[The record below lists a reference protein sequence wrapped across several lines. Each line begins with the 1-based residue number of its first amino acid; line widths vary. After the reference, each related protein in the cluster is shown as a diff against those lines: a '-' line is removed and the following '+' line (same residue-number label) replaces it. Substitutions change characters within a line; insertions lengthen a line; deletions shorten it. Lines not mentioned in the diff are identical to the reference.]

1 MVASNTSVLGQ
12 TDHISVMLGE
22 VLEALSPN
30 SEQVFVDGTFGA
42 GGYSRA
48 ILQQGVSMLWG
59 IDRDPSVQPTADV
72 LASEFHGKFKLLQ
85 GPFSEMEMLL
95 AEKDVE
101 KVDGIVLDIG
111 VSSMQLDQAE
121 RGFSFM
127 RDGPLDMRMSDQGKT
142 AADVVNET
150 EEEELANIIYQFGE
164 ERASRRVAR
173 AIVEARLEKP

>member
-1 MVASNTSVLGQ
+1 MVASEANVLGQ
-12 TDHISVMLGE
+12 TDHISVMLNE
-22 VLEALSPN
+22 VLEAIIPN
-30 SEQVFVDGTFGA
+30 SEQIFVDGTFGA

-59 IDRDPSVQPTADV
+59 VDRDPSVQPTADA
-72 LASEFHGKFKLLQ
+72 LEKEFLGKFKLLH
-85 GPFSEMEMLL
+85 GPFSEMKRLL
-95 AEKDVE
+95 SEQGVD

-150 EEEELANIIYQFGE
+150 EEEELANIIY
-164 ERASRRVAR
+164 
-173 AIVEARLEKP
+173 